1 MLEITKVWTKHTTHR
16 DCVCEALNADKS
28 NKTGLALT
36 PTPTL
41 HMSCGSNVQGLSRHA
56 TNTLHVHVRIRR
68 FASPVSS
75 RRTKRYM
82 YAQGVA
88 PFKGLLITAM
98 ECCSHR
104 SKHDF
109 ETAML
114 CYVRTPILA
123 QSVEPMTLLR

>member
-1 MLEITKVWTKHTTHR
+1 
-16 DCVCEALNADKS
+16 
-28 NKTGLALT
+28 
-36 PTPTL
+36 
-41 HMSCGSNVQGLSRHA
+41 
-56 TNTLHVHVRIRR
+56 
-68 FASPVSS
+68 
-75 RRTKRYM
+75 M